1 MKLKSIHILTI
12 ILIVGSILFLINTTE
27 KYANPTP
34 TPTLN
39 SKVVILNP
47 RNQDPLVVSAKR
59 ENNIECDTSNP
70 NYPMCLDIFTIK
82 HPLNLTS
89 ITD

>member
-27 KYANPTP
+27 KYSNPTS
-34 TPTLN
+34 TFN

-47 RNQDPLVVSAKR
+47 RNQDSLVVSAKR

>member
-1 MKLKSIHILTI
+1 MKLKSIHILII

-34 TPTLN
+34 NLN
-39 SKVVILNP
+39 SKVVILNS
-47 RNQDPLVVSAKR
+47 RNTDPLGVSVER
-59 ENNIECDTSNP
+59 ENNITCDTSNP

-82 HPLNLTS
+82 HPRT
-89 ITD
+89 ITNVTD